1 MFEGVCIALK
11 NAGINTSFSVRKIS
25 YGEGVERV
33 FPIFSPQIFSSP
45 FWLKAINESD
55 ADIIHL
61 HWFQN
66 EMISIS
72 DLSKI
77 KKPIVWTLHDM
88 WGFCGAEHISY
99 DNRWYEGYLKNN
111 RPIGEDY
118 IDLNRWTWKRKLK
131 YWKKP
136 INIITPSDWMEQNVK
151 KSYLMKDWPVF
162 TISNAIDIK
171 KWKPIDKNS
180 SRKILKLPGDL
191 SLILF
196 GSTSGTKDYH
206 KGFDLLEKSLKK
218 LQSINKKIGLVIFGE
233 DEPAIKPNF
242 KFPIFYL
249 GFLQNSKSLIAAY
262 SAADMVLIPSR
273 VESFGQVASEA
284 NACSCPVIAFNT
296 SGLRCIS
303 TPFIRTRSHF
313 FSGEKSNIDLL
324 RISAFG
330 KLSLRILTATS
341 LISTAH
347 RSILGNIKD
356 SAFRF
361 IPIFAPNSMQL
372 LIFEVLFRALEKK
385 FKLEA
390 NNLSPIFLLIYS
402 FPNFPAQKLSCSV
415 L

>member
-1 MFEGVCIALK
+1 MKIIHISNSNGRGGASIATSRLNKALLDEKCDSSIWVNYKYGNNPKIKTYPNNFQKRISRIKRLLSRIIVRLLK
-11 NAGINTSFSVRKIS
+11 TNNPVLH
-25 YGEGVERV
+25 
-33 FPIFSPQIFSSP
+33 SPQIFSSP

-72 DLSKI
+72 DLNKI
-77 KKPIVWTLHDM
+77 KKPLVWTLHDM

-111 RPIGEDY
+111 RPIGEGY

-296 SGLRCIS
+296 SGLR
-303 TPFIRTRSHF
+303 TTVRHK
-313 FSGEKSNIDLL
+313 FSGYLARAFDTDDFLKGILWVLNHNNNRDLKSNCRKHVLDNFAPKKIALEHIEL
-324 RISAFG
+324 YKKI
-330 KLSLRILTATS
+330 
-341 LISTAH
+341 
-347 RSILGNIKD
+347 IKD
-356 SAFRF
+356 
-361 IPIFAPNSMQL
+361 
-372 LIFEVLFRALEKK
+372 
-385 FKLEA
+385 
-390 NNLSPIFLLIYS
+390 
-402 FPNFPAQKLSCSV
+402 
-415 L
+415 